1 MISPQEKFANSM
13 ARSQRKLSD
22 NLVQRL
28 GRTVQAFK
36 LNIAED
42 IYGDENQDPIESV
55 PLTLIIKYP
64 PGGVPLFRY
73 RVDQN
78 ATLQTP
84 EVQQTG
90 VFLFDVLPI
99 EMHAKFVDNI
109 AKGDI
114 LFHPFRDENQNN
126 TGILLQVSNALGS
139 FTTEVTWIK
148 YLVAPYSGPILPEIQ
163 SQLTQILTGGFQ

>member
-1 MISPQEKFANSM
+1 MISPQEKFASAM

-28 GRTVQAFK
+28 GRTVQAF
-36 LNIAED
+36 LINVSED
-42 IYGDENQDPIESV
+42 IYGDENQKPIESK
-55 PLTLIIKYP
+55 PLTVIIKYP
-64 PGGVPLFRY
+64 PGGIPLFRY

-78 ATLQTP
+78 ATLQVP
-84 EVQQTG
+84 DVQQTG
-90 VFLFDVLPI
+90 IFLFDVLPI
-99 EMHAKFVDNI
+99 EAHFLFSDNV

-126 TGILLQVSNALGS
+126 TGILLQIASALGS

-148 YLVAPYSGPILPEIQ
+148 YLVAPYPGPIPDFIQ
-163 SQLTQILTGGFQ
+163 SQITQILAGGFQ